1 MVGPG
6 KECRLHDDEKISAVI
21 KKQELETRLDDLT
34 SQKKSALQ
42 NLSEIEAV
50 INKEKNITDIS
61 SELVSRYELNGLERF
76 DLKIALRTTL
86 SNIRDMLTNIDTKT
100 AQAKELLESIH
111 MCSNCSGSGFQT
123 KLYVERSLGNPTPIE
138 DFTSCKKCNGTGEL
152 N

>member
-1 MVGPG
+1 MM
-6 KECRLHDDEKISAVI
+6 DEKISAVI
-21 KKQELETRLDDLT
+21 KKRELETRLDDLT

-61 SELVSRYELNGLERF
+61 SELVSRYELNGLEKF

-86 SNIRDMLTNIDTKT
+86 SNINGMLTNIDTKT

-111 MCSNCSGSGFQT
+111 ICSNCSGSGFQT
-123 KLYVERSLGNPTPIE
+123 KLYVERSLGNPTHIE
-138 DFTSCKKCNGTGEL
+138 DFTSCQKCNGTGEL

>member
-1 MVGPG
+1 MM
-6 KECRLHDDEKISAVI
+6 DEKISAVI
-21 KKQELETRLDDLT
+21 KKRELETRLDDLT

-61 SELVSRYELNGLERF
+61 SELVSRYELNGLEKF

-86 SNIRDMLTNIDTKT
+86 SNINGMLTNIDTKT

-111 MCSNCSGSGFQT
+111 TCSNCSGSWFQT

-138 DFTSCKKCNGTGEL
+138 HFTSCQKCNGTGEL